1 MLTVDEM
8 ATFLGISPQ
17 WVQIWYRHGLLGIPT
32 KKIAHSELMT
42 IKPSPSD
49 AVRDILE

>member
-1 MLTVDEM
+1 LAIRVDF
-8 ATFLGISPQ
+8 ATDHPAAWTAWGI
-17 WVQIWYRHGLLGIPT
+17 LLGIPT